1 LIARRLTHR
10 ASSAAVGQ
18 RRARFSL
25 PRRLINRSSKVAAPE
40 RRRAR
45 RPGLRPAVS
54 VVIGLLSAFAIAATY
69 APAPAS
75 AAREAK
81 VVIVVGPTGDV
92 TSAYRALAEDAA
104 AAAASM
110 GSRVVRIYSPYA
122 TWPAVRAALH
132 GASVVVYLGHGN
144 GWPSRYRDSAWPYS
158 QNGMGLNPVAG
169 LNDDEHQ
176 YFGEFYLARDIKL
189 APGAVVLLT
198 RLCYASGNSEPGLP
212 EGTLDVARQ
221 RVDNYAAGWIKAGA
235 RAVIADAFTSPAYY
249 VRALLAS
256 RQRVESIWRGSPND
270 RGHQIRFQSARSPGH
285 VLQLDPDRTTGG
297 FYRSLVDRSSA
308 VHARGVPAGQ
318 SDPGPSYSARDPE
331 QPLTTSFGGIA
342 APATV
347 RQPTLAEAGFRFGP
361 PALAKPPTAG
371 RPVSLFVPVTMPT
384 GRELPGNM
392 TGAVRWDPLQL
403 ATPPAAPVPLGPA
416 DGASSTGRTSNV
428 PRTGNAASGTAVLG
442 PIVPEVLG
450 QVVLTQLV
458 QPVRGG
464 VVVPLGVPS
473 LPGLYRLTVLL
484 ANNQG
489 QALSEGK
496 EPLIPA
502 QLVRVASPLAASYR
516 VKSDVS
522 APAGANVALP
532 ITVINSGSVSWKPEP
547 GAAAADRGSRPTPA
561 IARLTA
567 HWIGLDQSDVPV
579 RSASVSVGSLAPGQS
594 VEVILR
600 LRSPD
605 VGGQYALVLDV
616 MTPTDGSIV
625 ASGADPGLVRVTVR
639 GAGTGAYGGS
649 GEGSRLP

>member
-1 LIARRLTHR
+1 MH
-10 ASSAAVGQ
+10 
-18 RRARFSL
+18 
-25 PRRLINRSSKVAAPE
+25 RSSKAPGVQ
-40 RRRAR
+40 RRQGR

-54 VVIGLLSAFAIAATY
+54 VVIGLLSAFAVAATY

-81 VVIVVGPTGDV
+81 VAIVVGPVGDA
-92 TSAYRALAEDAA
+92 TPAYRALAEEAA
-104 AAAASM
+104 VAATNM
-110 GSRVVRIYSPYA
+110 GSRVVRVYSPYA
-122 TWPAVRAALH
+122 TWPAVRNALR

-158 QNGMGLNPVAG
+158 QNGLGLNPVAG
-169 LNDDEHQ
+169 QNDDEHQ

-189 APGAVVLLT
+189 APGAVVLMT

-221 RVDNYAAGWIKAGA
+221 RVDNYAAGWINAGA
-235 RAVIADAFTSPAYY
+235 RAVIADAFTSPGYY
-249 VRALLAS
+249 VRALLAG

-270 RGHQIRFQSARSPGH
+270 HGRDIRFQSVRSPGH
-285 VLQLDPDRTTGG
+285 LVQLDPDRAASG
-297 FYRSLVDRSSA
+297 FYRSLVDRSNA
-308 VHARGVPAGQ
+308 VHARGVPAGPG
-318 SDPGPSYSARDPE
+318 DPGPSYAARDPDE
-331 QPLTTSFGGIA
+331 PIGTTGGGLSG
-342 APATV
+342 PATV
-347 RQPTLAEAGFRFGP
+347 RPPTLAEAGFRFGP
-361 PALAKPPTAG
+361 PNLAKPPTAG
-371 RPVSLFVPVTMPT
+371 RPVSLFVPVTAPA
-384 GRELPGNM
+384 GVKLPANM

-416 DGASSTGRTSNV
+416 DGPSYTGQPSTL
-428 PRTGNAASGTAVLG
+428 PKTGSPAGTAVLG

-464 VVVPLGVPS
+464 VVVPLGVPP

-502 QLVRVASPLAASYR
+502 QLVRVSSPLAASYH

-522 APAGANVALP
+522 APAGVDVALP
-532 ITVINSGSVSWKPEP
+532 VTVTNSGSVSWTPEP
-547 GAAAADRGSRPTPA
+547 EAAAADRGSRPAPA
-561 IARLTA
+561 TARLTA
-567 HWIGLDQSDVPV
+567 HWVGLDQTDLPVP
-579 RSASVSVGSLAPGQS
+579 SASVSVGSLAPGQS
-594 VEVILR
+594 VAVVMR

-605 VGGQYALVLDV
+605 VGGQYVLVLDIV
-616 MTPTDGSIV
+616 TPVDGSIV
-625 ASGADPGLVRVTVR
+625 AAGADPGLVRVTVR
-639 GAGTGAYGGS
+639 SARADGSGSS
-649 GEGSRLP
+649 GEGSALP